1 MVVPTTTLEDGE
13 IEAELMV
20 GAVLMTVTLAELF
33 AVEPE
38 LSVAVAVQV
47 IDELTLT
54 SLAETV

>member
-1 MVVPTTTLEDGE
+1 MVPTTILEDGE

-20 GAVLMTVTLAELF
+20 GAVLLTVTLAELL
-33 AVEPE
+33 AVDPA
-38 LSVAVAVQV
+38 LSVAVAVHV